1 MMKLL
6 LVDDG
11 TVLVDVIADV
21 LARQQYEVIKA
32 PNGVDAIMLSRKERF
47 DGMLMDVMLPGMD
60 GLEVVRTLRSQGDPT
75 PVMLVSSQNDIDARV
90 TGLDAGAD
98 DYLPKPFDMT
108 ELLARIRAMTR
119 RPHLAVQ
126 RLSLGQVWLDEES
139 STLRCNNR
147 SEPLSHLEMNLI
159 ALLMRNS
166 GIYFSAEAL
175 LEKVWGPDRNAEVGT
190 VWVYISY
197 LRKKLSA
204 LNANIAIRS
213 RRGVGYTLERT

>member
-1 MMKLL
+1 MKLL

-21 LARQQYEVIKA
+21 LARQQYEVVKA
-32 PNGVDAIMLSRKERF
+32 CNGPEALALARRERF

-60 GLEVVRTLRSQGDPT
+60 GLAVLRTLRSQGDPT
-75 PVMLVSSQNDIDARV
+75 PVMLLSSRCDIDDRV

-139 STLRCNNR
+139 STLYCRNR
-147 SEPLSHLEMNLI
+147 SVPLSHLEMNLLS
-159 ALLMRNS
+159 LLMRNS
-166 GIYFSAEAL
+166 GIYFSAESL
-175 LEKVWGPDRNAEVGT
+175 LEKVWGPDRDAEIGT

-197 LRKKLSA
+197 LRKKLST
-204 LNANIAIRS
+204 LNADIAIRS